1 MLKEDV
7 SLGLGRSIRSDPSK
21 HSSSRPTSA
30 VHVAITVPKGPWMP
44 KASGDADF
52 GDIPATLRERP
63 FFYLLAAYQI
73 EFVPWNTF
81 RFPGVQP
88 GPAKLRFMEWELL
101 TPPLQA
107 QANNTMGFTCVIWVA
122 AVDAADKQLF
132 LVGHVRVFS
141 AGGIPA
147 DFGNSLHGAAGAAF
161 LLNTTRT
168 PVFVAHHLAGDTTDR
183 NSFRISL

>member
-7 SLGLGRSIRSDPSK
+7 SLGLGRRVRPDPSK

-44 KASGDADF
+44 KAAGDAEF

-63 FFYLLAAYQI
+63 FFYLLAAHQTK
-73 EFVPWNTF
+73 FVPWSTL
-81 RFPGVQP
+81 RFPAVQP

-101 TPPLQA
+101 TPLLQA
-107 QANNTMGFTCVIWVA
+107 QANNGPGFTRVIWVA
-122 AVDAADKQLF
+122 AVDAADNQQF

-141 AGGIPA
+141 AGGMPA
-147 DFGNSLHGAAGAAF
+147 DFGSSLHGAAGAVF
-161 LLNTTRT
+161 LLNTTQT
-168 PVFVAHHLAGDTTDR
+168 PVFVAHHQAGDTTDR
-183 NSFRISL
+183 NSLHVSL